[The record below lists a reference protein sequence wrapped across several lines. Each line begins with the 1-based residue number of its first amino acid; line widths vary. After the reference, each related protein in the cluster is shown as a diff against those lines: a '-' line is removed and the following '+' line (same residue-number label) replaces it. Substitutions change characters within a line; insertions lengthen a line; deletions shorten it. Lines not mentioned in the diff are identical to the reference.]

1 VLAGAGIV
9 GSFGCNIAI
18 IRWKD
23 SRWSQF
29 QKSVVPMGHDGHG
42 KRKLGDIWAQLMLS
56 AFTLLVPPLGMVA
69 GVMYLS
75 SPPPQGPEHQVAE
88 RADMRPELAANQHP
102 VIVERRPLDEG
113 PAAFTQSQITK
124 DPTRFKG
131 QLQVETPPATVI
143 ADLAGKVPEQGSAAS
158 RRLPARATTPLAAV
172 EDPAASDR
180 SAPRANESGTW
191 MVQLSAQ
198 ATEDAALSAFHAA
211 QAKYAALAGYQV
223 VIRKKDQGGRGVF
236 YAAQVGPL
244 ARDEANGLCS
254 RIKSAGGKCFT
265 LEN

>member
-1 VLAGAGIV
+1 MV
-9 GSFGCNIAI
+9 
-18 IRWKD
+18 
-23 SRWSQF
+23 
-29 QKSVVPMGHDGHG
+29 HDGHR
-42 KRKLGDIWAQLMLS
+42 KRKLGNIWAQLVLS

-75 SPPPQGPEHQVAE
+75 SPPQGPEHQVAE
-88 RADMRPELAANQHP
+88 RADMRSDLAASQHP
-102 VIVERRPLDEG
+102 VIVERPPLDEG
-113 PAAFTQSQITK
+113 PAAFTQGQITK

-131 QLQVETPPATVI
+131 QLEVETPPTTVI
-143 ADLAGKVPEQGSAAS
+143 ADLAGKVPEQGRAAS
-158 RRLPARATTPLAAV
+158 RRLPARDTTPVAGI
-172 EDPAASDR
+172 EDPAASAG
-180 SAPRANESGTW
+180 SAPRANESRTW

-198 ATEDAALSAFHAA
+198 ATEEEALSALHAA
-211 QAKYAALAGYQV
+211 QAKYATLAGYQV
-223 VIRKKDQGGRGVF
+223 LIRKKDQGGRGVF